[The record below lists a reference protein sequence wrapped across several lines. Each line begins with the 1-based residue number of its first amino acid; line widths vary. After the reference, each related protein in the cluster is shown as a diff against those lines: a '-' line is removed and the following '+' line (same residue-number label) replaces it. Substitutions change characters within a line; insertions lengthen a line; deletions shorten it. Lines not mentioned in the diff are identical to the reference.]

1 MRYKIL
7 VIGAVVLLC
16 VTAALA
22 ADVTGKWVA
31 QVTSARGTSETT
43 FNFKQDGAKLTGTIG
58 TQMGESPIS
67 EGKVQGD
74 DVSFTQTMSFGG
86 NEMKFVWKGKVS
98 GDEIKFTRTME
109 GGMPGGG
116 PGGGGPGGGAGAGA
130 GGGGGQGGGQGA
142 GRGPGGPQEIVAKRA
157 K

>member
-1 MRYKIL
+1 

-16 VTAALA
+16 VAAAIA

-43 FNFKQDGAKLTGTIG
+43 FNFKQEGTKLTGTVG

-67 EGKVQGD
+67 DGKVEGD

-86 NEMKFVWKGKVS
+86 NEMKLVWKGKVS
-98 GDEIKFTRTME
+98 GDEIKFTRTRE
-109 GGMPGGG
+109 GGAPGGGQGG
-116 PGGGGPGGGAGAGA
+116 PGGGGGARGGT
-130 GGGGGQGGGQGA
+130 
-142 GRGPGGPQEIVAKRA
+142 GGPQEIVAKRA